1 MFYVLSKIGG
11 FLIAPSNLLTALV
24 LLGILLAFT
33 RFARAGRLL
42 ALLGLLAILLVGLGP
57 AGNWLMLALEER
69 FPPPAADAPAPDGI
83 VVLGGGVEDRVSAA
97 RAQLQLNEAG
107 DRIWALA
114 ELARRYPDARIVFSG
129 GVGALFGGSDVPE
142 AEIVGAGVAALGLDP
157 ARLELESASRTTAQN
172 ARFTAEMVR
181 PAPGETWWLVTSAFH
196 MPRSVG
202 AFRAAGFPVVAYPVD
217 YRTAGPADAWRTF
230 STVSDGLRRTDA
242 AAREYVGLLA
252 YRLTGRTDALFP
264 APGH

>member
-42 ALLGLLAILLVGLGP
+42 ALSGLLALLLFGLGP
-57 AGNWLMLALEER
+57 GGNWLMVMLEER
-69 FPPPAADAPAPDGI
+69 FPPPPAEAPAPDGI
-83 VVLGGGVEDRVSAA
+83 IVLGGGVEDRVSAA
-97 RAQLQLNEAG
+97 RDQLQLNEAG

-114 ELARRYPDARIVFSG
+114 ELARRYPEARIVFSG
-129 GVGALFGGSDVPE
+129 GVGALIGGGDVPE
-142 AEIVGAGVAALGLDP
+142 AEIVGAAVAALSLEPG
-157 ARLELESASRTTAQN
+157 RVELESASRTTAQN
-172 ARFTAEMVR
+172 ARFTAALVR

-196 MPRSVG
+196 MPRAVG
-202 AFRAAGFPVVAYPVD
+202 AFRAAGLPVAAYPVD
-217 YRTAGPADAWRTF
+217 YRTAGPEDAWRPFATL
-230 STVSDGLRRTDA
+230 SDGLRRTDVA
-242 AAREYVGLLA
+242 VREWVGLLA